1 MQTLIIKDLSVTA
14 ELDSKAMAAVRGGY
28 FGGWKLPVS
37 GYEYDYPTNST
48 TSTSISVSQANNM
61 LQSNATGNG
70 SAIFGGSVLAFNNQ
84 QGSNS
89 IG

>member
-1 MQTLIIKDLSVTA
+1 MQTLTIKDLSVTA

-28 FGGWKLPVS
+28 LEGWKLPA
-37 GYEYDYPTNST
+37 YDYAYPGT
-48 TSTSISVSQANNM
+48 TTTTTKVDVSQANNM

-70 SAIFGGSVLAFNNQ
+70 SAIFCGSVGAFNNQ

-89 IG
+89 IF